1 MAYIGQEQKAKIAE
15 VIKPLL
21 KKYGLKGSL
30 SIRHHSTIYLKITEG
45 PIDFSCGK
53 ADLKGYIQVSEY
65 HLESHYTGTALE
77 FLKQAVDALRS
88 ADWYDRSD
96 AQVDHFDTAYYI
108 GINVGGWSKPYKLTV

>member
-15 VIKPLL
+15 SIKPLL

-30 SIRHHSTIYLKITEG
+30 SIRHHSTVCLKITEG
-45 PIDFSCGK
+45 PIDFSGGR
-53 ADLKGYIQVSEY
+53 ADLKDYIQVNEY
-65 HLESHYTGTALE
+65 HLDSHYTGTALE
-77 FLKQAVDALRS
+77 FLKQAVEALKS

-108 GINVGGWSKPYKLTV
+108 SINVGSWDKPYKLTV